1 MTAASPAA
9 STAGGASDARQ
20 GATVVIFNPV
30 SGSGADEDELR
41 AAFEPYDVEFSPTTE
56 DDPGNGRAE
65 RAVKAGASRVIACG
79 GDGTV
84 RAVLESVAG
93 SDATLGVVPLGTGNL
108 LASNLGVPTGLDAVP
123 AAVDGPTRR
132 LDVAT
137 VNGER
142 FAVMAGVGFDAAM
155 IRDAAPAIKKRFGSV
170 AYVFSAVR
178 NVPAK
183 LTVATLDVDGERV
196 WAGRTAMVLVGNCS
210 TVTGG
215 LEVFPDGKPDDGV
228 LDIAVL
234 SAKKLRD
241 WGSVFWRLLRSKP
254 QRPDLVARFTG
265 TSVRVTMVHPMPYEL
280 DGEDRDPTTQL
291 EFAIEPDSL
300 TVRIADAN
308 AETDDDDTDDSKNDS
323 NDDQHKESDRGT

>member
-1 MTAASPAA
+1 MTSPNPAA
-9 STAGGASDARQ
+9 AAAGPDRPARP

-41 AAFEPYDVEFSPTTE
+41 AAFDHYDVQFAPTTE
-56 DDPGNGRAE
+56 DDPGKGQAAD
-65 RAVKAGASRVIACG
+65 AVAAGAATIVACG

-93 SDATLGVVPLGTGNL
+93 SDAVLGVVPLGTGNL
-108 LASNLGVPTGLDAVP
+108 LASNLGVPIGLDAVP
-123 AAVDGPTRR
+123 SAIEGPTRR
-132 LDVAT
+132 LDVAS

-155 IRDAAPAIKKRFGSV
+155 IRDAAPTIKRRFGSA
-170 AYVFSAVR
+170 AYVLSAVR

-228 LDIAVL
+228 LDVAVL
-234 SAKKLRD
+234 SAKRLGD
-241 WGSVFWRLLRSKP
+241 WLTVFWRLLRSKP
-254 QRPDLVARFTG
+254 QPPDLVARFTG
-265 TSVRVTMVHPMPYEL
+265 TQVRVTMVTPMPYEL
-280 DGEDRDPTTQL
+280 DGEDRPATTHL

-300 TVRIADAN
+300 SVRIADAT
-308 AETDDDDTDDSKNDS
+308 TDHAT
-323 NDDQHKESDRGT
+323 NDDEEEADRGQ